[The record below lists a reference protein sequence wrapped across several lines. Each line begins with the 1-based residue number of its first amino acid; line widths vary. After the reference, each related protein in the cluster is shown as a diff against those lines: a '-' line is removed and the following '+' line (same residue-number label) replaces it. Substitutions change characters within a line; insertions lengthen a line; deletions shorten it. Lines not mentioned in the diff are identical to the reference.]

1 MHWKIDECTSH
12 AATKYPISIKHNSP
26 IGPFNGRN
34 FDTRKW
40 NHRVVQPATWGG
52 TLRSDPDQIIRQ
64 FRDERYTQGLAM
76 VASWGTMWRQPDAIW
91 GERKLETIEK
101 MLRSCAESIRK
112 SGSIAESWKALR
124 EELWWTSTLISKTL
138 HFMCLSLGFDRD
150 PAVPIDG
157 AVIRQ
162 RVWPAFRELIPARER
177 PANWEGDAFEAYSR
191 YMSAILVWAN
201 QRHWSTAEVERT
213 IALEFQPNWNKFCS

>member
-1 MHWKIDECTSH
+1 
-12 AATKYPISIKHNSP
+12 
-26 IGPFNGRN
+26 
-34 FDTRKW
+34 
-40 NHRVVQPATWGG
+40 
-52 TLRSDPDQIIRQ
+52 
-64 FRDERYTQGLAM
+64 
-76 VASWGTMWRQPDAIW
+76 MWRQPDAIW